1 MMHTILITNDTSL
14 AHDAE
19 TAGVSRIMVDL
30 ESIGKKERQASRTTF
45 ISSHTLQDIAAIRS
59 AIRKAELIV
68 RINPLHAGS
77 PEEIEAA
84 IASKADWVM
93 LPMITATAQ
102 VKEALA
108 LVAGRAKLLP
118 LIETAYSM
126 QHLGAILSDN
136 AIGEYYI
143 GLNDLHLSLGMDF
156 LFEPLARGMVDTM
169 AAELK
174 AHHKPFGFG
183 GLGALSG
190 TSELPALQVL
200 AEHARLGSNC
210 VILSSRF
217 HKDLA
222 LSEAAGRKERL
233 ASAVREIQQH
243 YEALCCRTSAQ
254 QMQDFSTTRH
264 RILELADMARQK
276 RISA

>member
-1 MMHTILITNDTSL
+1 MMHTILITNDTAL

-126 QHLGAILSDN
+126 QHLGAILSDD

-243 YEALCCRTSAQ
+243 YEALCRRTPAQ